1 MGTTNCRL
9 CRQTGEHEKE
19 SRVFSPRPADRS
31 CGREGSGRAQH
42 TFETYTED
50 LVRLRTW
57 LTQSK
62 VTHAAME
69 SSGVYWKP
77 VGNILGPGKFEKP
90 LVNPQR
96 FHGLPGQKTDPNDSR
111 CVAELLS
118 CGLLRA
124 SFVPPQPSS
133 ASAEKRSSKGC
144 WRAGMEFLAE
154 RACSHMRKK
163 IPDLKR
169 ALKGRVS
176 NITGGCSNNYPAI
189 WTRWIPGLCQ
199 SSNRSSRQVKPFED
213 RIQRLCTIPGV
224 NIITAGRSWLR
235 SEWI

>member
-9 CRQTGEHEKE
+9 CRQTREHEKE

-96 FHGLPGQKTDPNDSR
+96 FHGLPGQKTDPNGSR

-118 CGLLRA
+118 
-124 SFVPPQPSS
+124 
-133 ASAEKRSSKGC
+133 
-144 WRAGMEFLAE
+144 
-154 RACSHMRKK
+154 
-163 IPDLKR
+163 
-169 ALKGRVS
+169 
-176 NITGGCSNNYPAI
+176 
-189 WTRWIPGLCQ
+189 
-199 SSNRSSRQVKPFED
+199 
-213 RIQRLCTIPGV
+213 
-224 NIITAGRSWLR
+224 
-235 SEWI
+235 